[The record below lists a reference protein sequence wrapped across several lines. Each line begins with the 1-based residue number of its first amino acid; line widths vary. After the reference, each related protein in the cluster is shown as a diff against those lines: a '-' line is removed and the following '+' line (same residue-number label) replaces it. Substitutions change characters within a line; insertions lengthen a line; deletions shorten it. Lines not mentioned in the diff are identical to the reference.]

1 MAGGKAT
8 ASASGSTKEKTRKHR
23 EDGEAISDTADE
35 GHAAKKKKV
44 NSAQPWL
51 ADERADDLRLA
62 EKALFTRA
70 VFLTQ
75 RLASCLHASAKII
88 KGPRALSQVE
98 AIQEA
103 WATVQSYVSK
113 TTSTLW
119 RAQSRIWRLRF
130 PLVTSLWVTL
140 RSLMM
145 EKPRSPKRSRR
156 ACRSRRTSRSQGRK
170 KNLMTRTSRNRK
182 KRLVSSLSEQL
193 LLVIPSPS
201 FLSSGLCNLP
211 RLHVMPE

>member
-1 MAGGKAT
+1 MTGGKAT
-8 ASASGSTKEKTRKHR
+8 ASASGPTKEKTRKQR

-103 WATVQSYVSK
+103 WATVQSYV
-113 TTSTLW
+113 
-119 RAQSRIWRLRF
+119 F
-130 PLVTSLWVTL
+130 
-140 RSLMM
+140 
-145 EKPRSPKRSRR
+145 KRR
-156 ACRSRRTSRSQGRK
+156 
-170 KNLMTRTSRNRK
+170 
-182 KRLVSSLSEQL
+182 
-193 LLVIPSPS
+193 
-201 FLSSGLCNLP
+201 P
-211 RLHVMPE
+211 RLYGGLSPGHGDYGFL

>member
-1 MAGGKAT
+1 M
-8 ASASGSTKEKTRKHR
+8 
-23 EDGEAISDTADE
+23 
-35 GHAAKKKKV
+35 KKKKV

-103 WATVQSYVSK
+103 WATVQSYV
-113 TTSTLW
+113 
-119 RAQSRIWRLRF
+119 F
-130 PLVTSLWVTL
+130 
-140 RSLMM
+140 
-145 EKPRSPKRSRR
+145 KRR
-156 ACRSRRTSRSQGRK
+156 
-170 KNLMTRTSRNRK
+170 
-182 KRLVSSLSEQL
+182 
-193 LLVIPSPS
+193 
-201 FLSSGLCNLP
+201 P
-211 RLHVMPE
+211 RLYGGLSPGHGDYGFL

>member
-8 ASASGSTKEKTRKHR
+8 ASASGPTKEKTRKQR
-23 EDGEAISDTADE
+23 EDGEVISDTADE
-35 GHAAKKKKV
+35 GHPVKKKKV
-44 NSAQPWL
+44 NSAQSCI

-98 AIQEA
+98 AIQKA

-113 TTSTLW
+113 DDLDSMEGSVQDMETTVSSSDFSVGDIALLNDGK
-119 RAQSRIWRLRF
+119 AKI
-130 PLVTSLWVTL
+130 
-140 RSLMM
+140 
-145 EKPRSPKRSRR
+145 PKKE
-156 ACRSRRTSRSQGRK
+156 AEGHAGVEGLPGAKVGRRT
-170 KNLMTRTSRNRK
+170 
-182 KRLVSSLSEQL
+182 
-193 LLVIPSPS
+193 
-201 FLSSGLCNLP
+201 
-211 RLHVMPE
+211 